1 MSSFSKSFHCRISLV
16 SQVAIATS
24 LRVVSVPSL
33 VHVAQG
39 RGGKMGTKML
49 EKKHRPFKYDT
60 IDTIGYRWCFQTCL
74 YVHPDFLGIDSI

>member
-1 MSSFSKSFHCRISLV
+1 MDILCLHMFSKTFHCRISLV

-39 RGGKMGTKML
+39 RGGMGTKML
-49 EKKHRPFKYDT
+49 EKKHRPCKYDT
-60 IDTIGYRWCFQTCL
+60 IDTIGGVFFETCL
-74 YVHPDFLGIDSI
+74 